1 MAGLI
6 YLTDVDDLD
15 TAITSKFGQVYS
27 KYGDSVMATL
37 GIDIVQVCP
46 ISFLGIRTFSLHI
59 VIEGLFS

>member
-6 YLTDVDDLD
+6 YMTDVDDLD

-46 ISFLGIRTFSLHI
+46 ISFLLLGIKNVFPPYCY
-59 VIEGLFS
+59 